1 MANTKV
7 TSRVLAN
14 DAVLTANI
22 ADDQVTTAKIADD
35 VALGGNPTTTTQSA
49 GNNTTRIATTAFVT
63 TAVANIVD
71 SAPSALDTLN
81 ELAAA
86 LGDDANFST
95 TITNS
100 IATKLPLAGGTMS
113 GNIVIADDSANTEKS
128 LLIRNTTV
136 TSMLGVEGS
145 SANRF
150 VGSAANN
157 MFLGT
162 TTADGIEFATNNNVR
177 AVIDSSGN
185 LGLGTTPATGVR
197 LDIRSNATTTLGD
210 FRNAHASGF
219 GLYVAG
225 GSSSSQ
231 YAFRAADKDNNA
243 LFSVMGDGEVGI
255 GVTDPTAPL
264 HVTRTASGYPILRLT
279 QNGAD
284 QYNTIYLQNSNSTAA
299 TVVMGTGGSSVGNSS
314 WANSAV
320 FGTTSDA
327 KVVLL
332 QNDSAAVTVDTNQN
346 VGIANTTPSSAY
358 SYADDLVVGN
368 TSGAH
373 GISIVTQNN
382 TNGALHFAD
391 ALAGDDGAASY
402 AGYLAYNHASDYM
415 FFGVSSTEKLRI
427 SSTGNTS
434 IGTGTSTAPQA
445 TSYAHADADDL
456 VIRSNDGNMGITLA
470 TDTDDACNIWFSDAT
485 SGAGQYAGFILYNH
499 SDNRL
504 SFGTNSNERIRVDSS
519 GNVKMQSTGS
529 AAHQNMDNLQIGT
542 GAESAGMTVYSGTGS
557 YGSVA
562 FADGTSGTAQYSGLL
577 EYYHNDNSMRF
588 YCNGT
593 QHMKLNIHGQLIF
606 TEKMGMMGV
615 DPASDISC
623 HAGAN
628 GGTSTKWRW
637 GSNSGNTVAY
647 FINHDND
654 GVYMSSGNSS
664 WSAHSDERMKENIKD
679 IGSVLDKVKDY
690 RCVEFNMKGRS
701 RKMYGFIAQDWET
714 DFPYLVDEDTG
725 FTIQSDGTL
734 LGINEEGNT
743 SKDIPKGMS
752 YEETIPVLLK
762 AIQEQQEQIETLKKE
777 VEELKGG

>member
-1 MANTKV
+1 MANTKI
-7 TSRVLAN
+7 TSRVIAD
-14 DAVLTANI
+14 DAILTAHI
-22 ADDQVTTAKIADD
+22 ADDQIASAHIADD

-49 GNNTTRIATTAFVT
+49 GNNTTRIATTAFVS
-63 TAVANIVD
+63 TAVANIVN
-71 SAPSALDTLN
+71 SAPSTLDTLGEIATALN
-81 ELAAA
+81 NDAA
-86 LGDDANFST
+86 LNT
-95 TITNS
+95 TLTNS

-113 GNIVIADDSANTEKS
+113 GNLVIADDSANTEKS

-136 TSMLGVEGS
+136 TSMIGVEGS

-150 VGSAANN
+150 IGSAANN

-185 LGLGTTPATGVR
+185 LVVGGTNVDAAGTVSLKSDGNIRAVGAANTAYDTIIGAISGVSNGFHIVQDSSNNQTYKFYNGGNPSLTIDSTGDLVLKGNGGDDALNIVHSGNTVKIVSIGQSSDNSGNGVIQLR
-197 LDIRSNATTTLGD
+197 RNNGVVHSQIHSHGDSYFNAG
-210 FRNAHASGF
+210 N
-219 GLYVAG
+219 
-225 GSSSSQ
+225 
-231 YAFRAADKDNNA
+231 
-243 LFSVMGDGEVGI
+243 VGI
-255 GVTDPTAPL
+255 G
-264 HVTRTASGYPILRLT
+264 
-279 QNGAD
+279 
-284 QYNTIYLQNSNSTAA
+284 
-299 TVVMGTGGSSVGNSS
+299 
-314 WANSAV
+314 
-320 FGTTSDA
+320 
-327 KVVLL
+327 
-332 QNDSAAVTVDTNQN
+332 
-346 VGIANTTPSSAY
+346 NTTPSSAY

-382 TNGALHFAD
+382 TNGALHFTD
-391 ALAGDDGAASY
+391 ALDNDDGAASY
-402 AGYLAYNHASDYM
+402 AGYLAYNHASNYM
-415 FFGVSSTEKLRI
+415 FFGVSSTERLRI

-504 SFGTNSNERIRVDSS
+504 SFGTNSNERIRIDSS
-519 GNVKMQSTGS
+519 GNVKMQSTAS
-529 AAHQNMDNLQIGT
+529 AAHANIDNLQIGN
-542 GAESAGMTVYSGTGS
+542 GAESAGMTVYSAAGS

-562 FADGTSGTAQYSGLL
+562 FADGTSGTAQYSGLI

-588 YCNGT
+588 YANGT
-593 QHMKLNIHGQLIF
+593 QHMKLNVHGQLKF
-606 TEKMGMMGV
+606 TEKQGMMGV

-637 GSNSGNTVAY
+637 GSNSNNTTAY
-647 FINHDND
+647 FINHNNA
-654 GVYMSSGNSS
+654 GVYMSSGHNY
-664 WSAHSDERMKENIKD
+664 WSAHSDERIKENIKD
-679 IGSVLDKVKDY
+679 IGSVLDKVKNY
-690 RCVEFNMKGRS
+690 RCVEFNLKQDT

-734 LGINEEGNT
+734 LGANEEGNT
-743 SKDIPKGMS
+743 STDIPKGIA